1 MKSVSEEY
9 IKPLTYL
16 INKTIIQGHFPEEL
30 KLARVIPIYKGEND
44 QLIQNYRPISVLP
57 FFPKIFENIIFNH
70 VIHFLNDN
78 NVLYDYQF
86 GFRKQHSTS
95 HAIITLV
102 ERVEKALD
110 TGKVVVGVFLDLK
123 KAFDTV
129 NHTILLHK
137 LEKYGIQGIVLK
149 WFSSYLSCRR
159 QYVQYDGCKS
169 DVTQITHGV
178 PQGSILGPLLFI
190 LYINDFSRA
199 SDLFFSIIF
208 ADDTSVFIEGTHL
221 EQMIHIINEE
231 LQNIDTWLKANK
243 LTINLKKTHYMIFH
257 RARIKNKYENA
268 VQIQGN
274 IIDHVNATKF
284 LGIIIDNKLNWSDH
298 INYIKNKISKSLGI
312 IYKIRSFLNRITLR
326 NLYHTFVF
334 PYLIY
339 GVEVWGNT
347 HAIHLNPII
356 QLQKKYIR
364 AITFSHYLEPS
375 QPLFNQLNILDF

>member
-1 MKSVSEEY
+1 MNYDELPTSIMKSVSEEY

-16 INKTIIQGHFPEEL
+16 INKTISQGHFPEEL

-57 FFPKIFENIIFNH
+57 FFSKIFEKIIFNH
-70 VIHFLNDN
+70 VINFLNDN

-169 DVTQITHGV
+169 DVKQITHGV

-221 EQMIHIINEE
+221 EQIIHIINEE
-231 LQNIDTWLKANK
+231 LQKIDTWVKANK
-243 LTINLKKTHYMIFH
+243 LTINL
-257 RARIKNKYENA
+257 
-268 VQIQGN
+268 
-274 IIDHVNATKF
+274 
-284 LGIIIDNKLNWSDH
+284 
-298 INYIKNKISKSLGI
+298 
-312 IYKIRSFLNRITLR
+312 
-326 NLYHTFVF
+326 
-334 PYLIY
+334 
-339 GVEVWGNT
+339 
-347 HAIHLNPII
+347 
-356 QLQKKYIR
+356 
-364 AITFSHYLEPS
+364 
-375 QPLFNQLNILDF
+375 